1 MFGLQESTCAIAR
14 VYFLEF
20 KMFDINSLLLG
31 IILGLVVAILILLI
45 FQQKKTEQAKFSDQ
59 MRKFEF
65 ASYLNI
71 LHGVTE
77 DKISVA
83 AEVEELKGQLN
94 EAIKVFSGGSS
105 KSEINDS
112 VNRSGDNEV
121 PIGTSQK

>member
-1 MFGLQESTCAIAR
+1 
-14 VYFLEF
+14 
-20 KMFDINSLLLG
+20 LLG

-71 LHGVTE
+71 LHGVKE